1 MRSIEITWLNTIN
14 LPEVTG
20 KWFSLAIAI
29 FKPTVN
35 SDCTWAENN
44 RSGLLPK
51 GVMPFQPEAV
61 GDEKE
66 V

>member
-1 MRSIEITWLNTIN
+1 
-14 LPEVTG
+14 
-20 KWFSLAIAI
+20 
-29 FKPTVN
+29 VN
-35 SDCTWAENN
+35 SDCTWVENSW
-44 RSGLLPK
+44 SGLLLK